1 MLLQTKTKPMPKQT
15 KAVTAMG
22 ELNDVDKRLASKLI
36 ITLKGEQLDEQSRQ
50 QINRVINK
58 ARRGPN
64 SASPEVKRKYANG
77 YTTFYKQRFPTL
89 KKTRKQL
96 DVTEAGRLIG
106 AEWQALGAA
115 EKQAYKE
122 EAAQDKG

>member
-1 MLLQTKTKPMPKQT
+1 MPS
-15 KAVTAMG
+15 KALTALG
-22 ELNDVDKRLASKLI
+22 ELNDADKRLASKLI
-36 ITLKGEQLDEQSRQ
+36 TTLQDEKLDAQSRSS
-50 QINRVINK
+50 INRAINK

-96 DVTEAGRLIG
+96 DVTEAGKTIG
-106 AEWQALGAA
+106 AEWRALGAA
-115 EKQAYKE
+115 EQQTYKDQAGK
-122 EAAQDKG
+122 DRGLG

>member
-1 MLLQTKTKPMPKQT
+1 MPKQT

-64 SASPEVKRKYANG
+64 SASPRKYVNG
-77 YTTFYKQRFPTL
+77 YTTFYTQRV
-89 KKTRKQL
+89 KKS
-96 DVTEAGRLIG
+96 
-106 AEWQALGAA
+106 
-115 EKQAYKE
+115 E
-122 EAAQDKG
+122 EAA